1 MGTSGIPALA
11 ATADP
16 SVAEQAGGLFLA
28 PFIHENIAIVTAAIL
43 ITSHQL
49 PRWIALVSLYCGMT
63 TSDLALYGAG
73 ALARRNR
80 HLRNFLFNR
89 GNGRLSSLLSNNMA
103 LAVIGARLVP
113 GMIMPS
119 YLACGWAG
127 LPFRRFFVLCL
138 VSAAIY
144 LPLALGLALA
154 FGEATTRYFG
164 YWAWAALI
172 LPLLAAGFIGSRLFK
187 RRSAALVE
195 DSLPTARPHASD
207 REEDQAEL
215 NELPPALGG
224 FPAEGKLLAS
234 RRPYSWFEFWPGL
247 VFYTPVYLYV
257 AWQMLRRRGL
267 ALPALANPA
276 MENGGLW
283 GESKSALL
291 ARMDAKGRNC
301 LAPYVVHRRGAANRT
316 AQDVEHILARCESA
330 SIGFPFVAKP
340 DLGCQGNGVQ
350 VIANASALRDYL
362 GAFPPGEGLMIQ
374 QLIDKPGEAGIFYM
388 RHPAETQGRV
398 TSMTLKF
405 APVITGDGIATLEQ
419 LVQADPRARRVMQ
432 LYLKPRS
439 GEKDRILGKGEPVR
453 LVFVGNHCKGSI
465 FRDGSAFVTQ
475 ALVEWIDEIARG
487 IPDFHFGRFDLRFST
502 LADLQTAKG
511 LTIIEFN
518 GGASEATHIWDPDM
532 TLQRA
537 YGDHFAHIRAMF
549 AIGAANRRRGH
560 KARRADKILLALRAQ
575 SRLMKRYPAYQ

>member
-1 MGTSGIPALA
+1 MT
-11 ATADP
+11 DP

-49 PRWIALVSLYCGMT
+49 PRWIALASLYCGMT

-80 HLRNFLFNR
+80 HLRNFLFSR
-89 GNGRLSSLLSNNMA
+89 GNRRLSTLLSNNMA
-103 LAVIGARLVP
+103 LAVIAARLIP

-119 YLACGWAG
+119 YVACGWVG

-138 VSAAIY
+138 VSAAVY
-144 LPLALGLALA
+144 LPIALGLALA

-164 YWAWAALI
+164 YWAWAGLI
-172 LPLLAAGFIGSRLFK
+172 LPLMAAGFIGSRLFK
-187 RRSAALVE
+187 KRASALTDERPLASSKE
-195 DSLPTARPHASD
+195 DDA
-207 REEDQAEL
+207 AEL
-215 NELPPALGG
+215 EELPPALGD
-224 FPAEGKLLAS
+224 FPVEGILPAS
-234 RRPYSWFEFWPGL
+234 RRPYSRFEFWPGF
-247 VFYTPVYLYV
+247 VFYTPVYLYI

-291 ARMDAKGRNC
+291 ARMDGNGRTH
-301 LAPYVVHRRGAANRT
+301 LAPYVVHRRGDAHRIAH
-316 AQDVEHILARCESA
+316 DVEQILARCEAA

-350 VIANASALRDYL
+350 IIASTTALHDYVA
-362 GAFPPGEGLMIQ
+362 AFPSGEGLMVQ

-388 RHPAETQGRV
+388 RHPAEAHGRV
-398 TSMTLKF
+398 SSMTLKF
-405 APVITGDGIATLEQ
+405 APEITGDGISTIEQ
-419 LVQADPRARRVMQ
+419 LVRADPRAGRVVQ
-432 LYLKPRS
+432 LYLKPRN
-439 GEKDRILGKGEPVR
+439 GQQGRIPAQGEPVR

-465 FRDGSAFVTQ
+465 FRDASAYVTP
-475 ALVEWIDEIARG
+475 ALADWIDNIALG
-487 IPDFHFGRFDLRFST
+487 IPDFYFGRFDLRFSS
-502 LADLQTAKG
+502 LADLQSAKD
-511 LTIIEFN
+511 LAIIEFN

-532 TLQRA
+532 TLRRA

>member
-1 MGTSGIPALA
+1 MAATVDPSLA
-11 ATADP
+11 A
-16 SVAEQAGGLFLA
+16 QAGGLFLA
-28 PFIHENIAIVTAAIL
+28 PFIHENIAIVSAAIL

-49 PRWIALVSLYCGMT
+49 PRWIALASLYCGMT

-80 HLRNFLFNR
+80 HVRNFLFGR
-89 GNGRLSSLLSNNMA
+89 GNGRLGSLLSNNMA
-103 LAVIGARLVP
+103 FAVIAARLVP
-113 GMIMPS
+113 GMILPS
-119 YLACGWAG
+119 YVGCGWVG

-144 LPLALGLALA
+144 LPIALALALA

-164 YWAWAALI
+164 YWAWAGLI
-172 LPLLAAGFIGSRLFK
+172 LPLMAAGFIGSRLFRK
-187 RRSAALVE
+187 RSSAQAG
-195 DSLPTARPHASD
+195 DQSLPLHG
-207 REEDQAEL
+207 EEDAAEL
-215 NELPPALGG
+215 RELPPALGHS
-224 FPAEGKLLAS
+224 PAGPALPAS
-234 RRPYSWFEFWPGL
+234 RRPYSRFEFWPGFI
-247 VFYTPVYLYV
+247 FYTPVYFYIG
-257 AWQMLRRRGL
+257 WQMLRRRGL

-291 ARMDAKGRNC
+291 ACMGDSGRKW
-301 LAPYVVHRRGAANRT
+301 LAPYIVHRRSAANRD
-316 AQDVEHILARCESA
+316 AWDVEQILTRCEAA
-330 SIGFPFVAKP
+330 SIRFPFVAKP

-350 VIANASALRDYL
+350 IIASASALQSYVA
-362 GAFPPGEGLMIQ
+362 AFPPGEGLMVQ

-388 RHPAETQGRV
+388 RHPAEAHGRV
-398 TSMTLKF
+398 SSLTLKF
-405 APVITGDGIATLEQ
+405 APLITGDGISTIEQ
-419 LVQADPRARRVMQ
+419 LVRADPRARRVMQ
-432 LYLKPRS
+432 LYLKPRNR
-439 GEKDRILGKGEPVR
+439 EKHRIPATGEPVR

-465 FRDGSAFVTQ
+465 FRDGSAFVTP
-475 ALVEWIDEIARG
+475 ALAQWIDEIARG
-487 IPDFHFGRFDLRFST
+487 IPGFHFGRFDLRFSS
-502 LADLQTAKG
+502 LADLQAAKD

-532 TLQRA
+532 TLRRA

-560 KARRADKILLALRAQ
+560 RAGRASKILLALRAQ